1 MSWQQLRA
9 NHRVR
14 THSPSRRELEGCV
27 RSSSGTSKTR
37 GCLASPPTANL
48 PQPIML
54 SSNLPKW
61 PLHVPGIRSLEQLCI
76 KRTLLSKGD
85 EVGLGYPG
93 GAHLGHVHRIATS

>member
-1 MSWQQLRA
+1 MRA
-9 NHRVR
+9 IVERDLKDARVPGLSTDR
-14 THSPSRRELEGCV
+14 Y
-27 RSSSGTSKTR
+27 
-37 GCLASPPTANL
+37 L

-93 GAHLGHVHRIATS
+93 GAHLGHVHRMATS